1 MTVADSSPIEALE
14 GLGQGHLVEHARTL
28 PDAQAEAFLAE
39 AAAQPWAR
47 LRAALDAEEQGAPP
61 VLRPPIALR
70 WKRQIGE
77 GGLRAR
83 LAGMGEAFLAQG
95 RVATFLLAGG
105 QGTRLGHPGPKGTFC
120 LGPEQDRSLYRV
132 LGERIAAASERA
144 GVAIPYY
151 VLVSPATEAATREA
165 FEEAQDWGLAD
176 DQVRIISQGALPCVD
191 GGGRGIIQAP
201 GQLAMAPDGHGGALT
216 ALQREGVLAE
226 LAARHVD
233 VLTTFQVDNPLG
245 RPLDPVMLGWMLERK
260 AHVVSKAVAK
270 ASPDEKVGVY
280 ARDLEGR
287 HRIVEYSEFGAE
299 GAPED
304 LDLGSI
310 AIHAFSVRWLHELL
324 ESDYELPLHRAHKKV
339 PYLGDDGSTV
349 TPEAP
354 NAIKLEQF
362 IFDVFPEAP
371 RLEVHEVKRS
381 WEFAPIK
388 NRAGTDSPET
398 ARALVDAEVRRWHD
412 ARGTPVPEPIS
423 LRPRELDGPA

>member
-1 MTVADSSPIEALE
+1 MTVAGSSHIEALE
-14 GLGQGHLVEHARTL
+14 ALGQGHLVAHARSL
-28 PDAQAEAFLAE
+28 SDDQAQAFLAD

-47 LRAALDAEEQGAPP
+47 LKAALEAEEHGAPP

-70 WKRQIGE
+70 WKRQMGE

-83 LAGMGEAFLAQG
+83 LAKQGEAFLAQG
-95 RVATFLLAGG
+95 RVATLLLAGG

-120 LGPEQDRSLYRV
+120 LGPEANRSLYRV

-165 FEEAQDWGLAD
+165 FGEASDWGLVP

-191 GGGRGIIQAP
+191 PQGRGIVQAP

-216 ALQREGVLAE
+216 ALQREGVLAD
-226 LAARHVD
+226 LLSRSID

-270 ASPDEKVGVY
+270 ASPEEKVGVY

-287 HRIVEYSEFGAE
+287 HRIVEYSEFGE
-299 GAPED
+299 DGAPED

-310 AIHAFSVRWLHELL
+310 AIHAFSVQWLHDLL
-324 ESDYELPLHRAHKKV
+324 ESTYELPLHRAHKKV
-339 PYLGDDGSTV
+339 PYLGEDGTTV
-349 TPEAP
+349 TPDAP

-371 RLEVHEVKRS
+371 RLEVHEVRRS

-398 ARALVDAEVRRWHD
+398 ARTLVDAEVRRWHE
-412 ARGTPVPEPIS
+412 AVGTPAAEPVS
-423 LRPRELDGPA
+423 LRPRELDGPV